1 MNDNLVTLTRRL
13 RRTRQTLGVVAIV
26 GALATS
32 ASIYQRRRIGQL
44 EERADRYADLCYSL
58 GESIRDT
65 RRGVDELTAPGHVPR
80 FGETPE
86 RQADLQGRIYQD
98 LPFLYYCVPDEWP
111 EISRCLGNHECTG
124 EALADALAKLPTRR

>member
-13 RRTRQTLGVVAIV
+13 RRTRQTLGVVANV
-26 GALATS
+26 G
-32 ASIYQRRRIGQL
+32 RIGQL

>member
-1 MNDNLVTLTRRL
+1 MTDKLVTLTRRL
-13 RRTRQTLGVVAIV
+13 RRTRQTIVVISTL

-32 ASIYQRRRIGQL
+32 ASIYEQRRIGQL

-58 GESIRDT
+58 GDSIRDT

-86 RQADLQGRIYQD
+86 RQAELQGRIYQD
-98 LPFLYYCVPDEWP
+98 LPFLYYCVPDEWH
-111 EISRCLGNHECTG
+111 EISRCLGDRGCTG
-124 EALADALAKLPTRR
+124 EALAGALAKLPTR